1 MNPHFAALPLDEH
14 RVAGKNQPFFA
25 IFLATLLCMASSL
38 ASGQTGGKFSTECA
52 QRDLDL
58 IATLDGHRFAQ
69 DIGQENL
76 SAAFMAILRAR
87 ETCYSDPA
95 KALVLYDAIAFGPT
109 LASTR
114 QGRTWGT
121 LD

>member
-1 MNPHFAALPLDEH
+1 MNPHFAASPLDEH
-14 RVAGKNQPFFA
+14 RVAGKTQSFFA

-38 ASGQTGGKFSTECA
+38 ASGQTTECA

-87 ETCYSDPA
+87 DLLLRPGQAARS
-95 KALVLYDAIAFGPT
+95 L
-109 LASTR
+109 
-114 QGRTWGT
+114 
-121 LD
+121 